1 MIGDIVDSVKGNS
14 GGILGKAYD
23 DLVHPTAKATGIMM
37 SYPTRTLRVLF
48 APYEKWLINKE
59 ESIKVVSEAVH
70 KKLDKVPENKRCTP
84 EAYVAIP
91 TIQQL
96 CISQDSKDLREMYA
110 NLLVSSMNKDTK
122 DSVLPGYVNI
132 IGQLSPDE
140 AKLLKF
146 LFKKSTIPA
155 LEVRVCVDKENQDE
169 FISSMDCFVEIPD
182 EVIEISDNINSYIE
196 NLQRLQLI
204 RVAKDR
210 HIVNRNEEYNRL
222 QRAFEEE
229 ARDTESLKD
238 KYFTFEKEILEI
250 TLLGRS
256 FIKICSDEEEL

>member
-1 MIGDIVDSVKGNS
+1 MTENIVESAKGNAD
-14 GGILGKAYD
+14 GILGKVYD
-23 DLVHPTAKATGIMM
+23 DLVHPAAKAAGIVM
-37 SYPTRTLRVLF
+37 SYPTRTFRVFF

-70 KKLDKVPENKRCTP
+70 KKLERIPEDKRCTP

-146 LFKKSTIPA
+146 LFKRSTIPA
-155 LEVRVCVDKENQDE
+155 LEVRVCVDKENKEE

-182 EVIEISDNINSYIE
+182 EVIEISDNLNSYIE

-210 HIVNRNEEYNRL
+210 HIINRNEEYNKL
-222 QRAFEEE
+222 KQAFEEE
-229 ARDTESLKD
+229 ARNTESLKNRC
-238 KYFTFEKEILEI
+238 FTFEKEILEI
-250 TLLGRS
+250 TLFGRK
-256 FIKICSDEEEL
+256 FIKICSDKDEL